1 MSTRS
6 ISGASKIVLKGKY
19 TEGGVEHEEGR
30 LAVAGYP
37 GMNVVMR
44 NDHEEQG
51 RQVWQPG
58 SSEYA
63 GTGTNVTTV
72 KAPLRILVEDAY
84 QSHTVADAWEADD
97 ACRFHICSPG
107 EIIQVLVASGETVL
121 RGSGLT
127 ANSAGKFVV
136 DATNA
141 AVEALE
147 PTGGALASDKLV
159 RVRVL

>member
-19 TEGGVEHEEGR
+19 TQGGVECEEGR

-37 GMNVVMR
+37 GMNIVMR
-44 NDHEEQG
+44 NDFEEQG

-58 SSEYA
+58 STEYA

-72 KAPLRILVEDAY
+72 RAPIRILIEDAY
-84 QSHTVADAWEADD
+84 QAKTVADAWEADD
-97 ACRFHICSPG
+97 ACRFHIASPG
-107 EIIQVLVASGETVL
+107 EILQVLVASGETIA

-127 ANSAGKFVV
+127 ANTAGKWIA

-147 PTGGALASDKLV
+147 PTGGALSADKLV